1 MALPGV
7 ADSLAGR
14 IEVLTLW
21 PLAGAEL
28 GGTPG
33 QWLEGVFGAL
43 AADVA
48 PPVVDQ
54 ARARAAVGAALERR
68 VLAGG
73 YPEAV
78 QRSPERRMAWVR
90 NYVDRILQRDVREI
104 ATVDKAAAIPRLVQA
119 LAHVSGQPCNYT
131 QLGGQL
137 GLDAKT
143 VHRYVTLLERLFLV
157 RRVSPWST
165 NALSRVIKSPRVH
178 LTDPGVLA
186 SLLRL
191 SPERV
196 ARNRG
201 TFGRVVECFVYGEL
215 LRLASWTVPVEL
227 LTYRDRD
234 QVEVDFVLEHA
245 NGETLGI
252 EVKAAAAVQHAD
264 TKGLRHL
271 AAGAGPGFLGG
282 IVLYDGTET
291 LPLGRASGRPLWAMP
306 LASLWLT

>member
-1 MALPGV
+1 
-7 ADSLAGR
+7 
-14 IEVLTLW
+14 
-21 PLAGAEL
+21 
-28 GGTPG
+28 
-33 QWLEGVFGAL
+33 
-43 AADVA
+43 
-48 PPVVDQ
+48 
-54 ARARAAVGAALERR
+54 
-68 VLAGG
+68 
-73 YPEAV
+73 
-78 QRSPERRMAWVR
+78 
-90 NYVDRILQRDVREI
+90 
-104 ATVDKAAAIPRLVQA
+104 
-119 LAHVSGQPCNYT
+119 
-131 QLGGQL
+131 
-137 GLDAKT
+137 
-143 VHRYVTLLERLFLV
+143 VTLLERLFLV